1 MPAGSQRH
9 RPPPKNGGAAVRA
22 SAEASTR
29 EDRASASVERRGEEG
44 EARAT
49 TRTTSDE
56 MKDPGKGQ
64 TTGKLR
70 RRRSGRLLQLY
81 APRLPV
87 LSSAFVFGVFTLLV
101 PVLDRAYHRI
111 SDNDGRV
118 LSDVPTAGY
127 DLGRFQVKWEM
138 ADLQVKVRGRRC
150 RTKRARGDDERRH
163 DPTSR
168 DAIAVSRTGS

>member
-1 MPAGSQRH
+1 
-9 RPPPKNGGAAVRA
+9 
-22 SAEASTR
+22 
-29 EDRASASVERRGEEG
+29 
-44 EARAT
+44 
-49 TRTTSDE
+49 

-111 SDNDGRV
+111 SDNDGRL